1 LLHLSKIVRNGCD
14 WPWHGRPSI
23 FCRVPAGNLESGGS
37 LTDLRSPP
45 GDDAIYFYP
54 AGVMAIRLTTSVHTC
69 RCEEISPPT
78 SKEYPMKIP
87 VWLKPGVWGIVVGGI
102 ATAVIGFS
110 QLGWTTSGKAELLAQ
125 ERASTA
131 VVAALVPF
139 CIAKAQQDP
148 DKTVFAK
155 FKAETSS
162 YSRSDMVIK
171 AGWATVGGE
180 TSPDNALAR
189 ACSDKLSS
197 AKTS

>member
-1 LLHLSKIVRNGCD
+1 MIGHGTGDRLSC
-14 WPWHGRPSI
+14 
-23 FCRVPAGNLESGGS
+23 AGASAG
-37 LTDLRSPP
+37 
-45 GDDAIYFYP
+45 IYFYP
-54 AGVMAIRLTTSVHTC
+54 ADIMAMRLTTLIHTC

-78 SKEYPMKIP
+78 SKAYPMKIP
-87 VWLKPGVWGIVVGGI
+87 VWLKPGVWGVVIGGI

-148 DKTVFAK
+148 DKAIFAK
-155 FKAETSS
+155 FQAETSS

>member
-1 LLHLSKIVRNGCD
+1 MVIAPVILKRPLVPI
-14 WPWHGRPSI
+14 PHGYHCPFY
-23 FCRVPAGNLESGGS
+23 FCPA
-37 LTDLRSPP
+37 DVM
-45 GDDAIYFYP
+45 GDAHHH
-54 AGVMAIRLTTSVHTC
+54 IRTGEPC

-78 SKEYPMKIP
+78 SKAFPMRIP
-87 VWLKPGVWGIVVGGI
+87 VWLKPGVWGVVIGGI

-148 DKTVFAK
+148 DKAIFAR
-155 FKAETSS
+155 FQAETSS

-197 AKTS
+197 AKTG

>member
-1 LLHLSKIVRNGCD
+1 MARETVYLAILCRDIPQAIRTLGSVLTGLL
-14 WPWHGRPSI
+14 
-23 FCRVPAGNLESGGS
+23 
-37 LTDLRSPP
+37 SPL

-54 AGVMAIRLTTSVHTC
+54 ADVMAMRLTTLIHTC

-78 SKEYPMKIP
+78 SKAYPMKIP
-87 VWLKPGVWGIVVGGI
+87 VWLKPGVWGVVIGGI

-110 QLGWTTSGKAELLAQ
+110 QLGWTTSGKAEILAQ

-197 AKTS
+197 AKTG

>member
-1 LLHLSKIVRNGCD
+1 
-14 WPWHGRPSI
+14 
-23 FCRVPAGNLESGGS
+23 
-37 LTDLRSPP
+37 
-45 GDDAIYFYP
+45 
-54 AGVMAIRLTTSVHTC
+54 MAIRLTKLIHTC

-78 SKEYPMKIP
+78 SKAYPMKIP
-87 VWLKPGVWGIVVGGI
+87 VWLKPGVWGVVIGGI

-148 DKTVFAK
+148 DKAIFAK
-155 FKAETSS
+155 FQAETSS

-171 AGWATVGGE
+171 AGGQLWEVKHPPTTLWRVLVRRSSPAPRPADCTSITVPAVAFE
-180 TSPDNALAR
+180 EKVFRHTLVDPRLFRNA
-189 ACSDKLSS
+189 
-197 AKTS
+197 

>member
-1 LLHLSKIVRNGCD
+1 MTL
-14 WPWHGRPSI
+14 
-23 FCRVPAGNLESGGS
+23 GGG
-37 LTDLRSPP
+37 LTGLRSLL

-54 AGVMAIRLTTSVHTC
+54 ADVMAMRLTTLIHTC
-69 RCEEISPPT
+69 RCEEISPRT
-78 SKEYPMKIP
+78 SKAYPMKIP
-87 VWLKPGVWGIVVGGI
+87 VWLKPGVWGVVIGGI

-148 DKTVFAK
+148 DKAIFAK
-155 FKAETSS
+155 FQAETSS

-197 AKTS
+197 AKAS

>member
-1 LLHLSKIVRNGCD
+1 MMPLFLSRRCNGYAPHHINSYVPVRGD
-14 WPWHGRPSI
+14 QSSHIESI
-23 FCRVPAGNLESGGS
+23 SNE
-37 LTDLRSPP
+37 
-45 GDDAIYFYP
+45 
-54 AGVMAIRLTTSVHTC
+54 
-69 RCEEISPPT
+69 
-78 SKEYPMKIP
+78 IP
-87 VWLKPGVWGIVVGGI
+87 VWLKPGVWGVVIGGI

-125 ERASTA
+125 ERANTA

-148 DKTVFAK
+148 DKAVFAK
-155 FKAETSS
+155 FQAETSS

-197 AKTS
+197 ARTS

>member
-1 LLHLSKIVRNGCD
+1 
-14 WPWHGRPSI
+14 
-23 FCRVPAGNLESGGS
+23 
-37 LTDLRSPP
+37 
-45 GDDAIYFYP
+45 
-54 AGVMAIRLTTSVHTC
+54 MRLTTLIHTC
-69 RCEEISPPT
+69 RCEEISPRT
-78 SKEYPMKIP
+78 SKAYPMKIP
-87 VWLKPGVWGIVVGGI
+87 VWLKPGVWGVVIGGI

-110 QLGWTTSGKAELLAQ
+110 QLGWTTSGKAEFLAQ

-148 DKTVFAK
+148 DKAVFAK
-155 FKAETSS
+155 FQAETSS
-162 YSRSDMVIK
+162 YSRSNMVVK

-180 TSPDNALAR
+180 ASPDNALAR

>member
-1 LLHLSKIVRNGCD
+1 MMPLFLSRRCNGYAPHHINSYVPVRGD
-14 WPWHGRPSI
+14 QSSHIESI
-23 FCRVPAGNLESGGS
+23 SNENSCLAQAWGL
-37 LTDLRSPP
+37 
-45 GDDAIYFYP
+45 
-54 AGVMAIRLTTSVHTC
+54 GVVI
-69 RCEEISPPT
+69 
-78 SKEYPMKIP
+78 
-87 VWLKPGVWGIVVGGI
+87 GGI

-148 DKTVFAK
+148 DKAIFTK
-155 FKAETSS
+155 FQAETSS

>member
-1 LLHLSKIVRNGCD
+1 MMPLFLSRRCNGYAPHHINSYVPVRGD
-14 WPWHGRPSI
+14 QSSHIESI
-23 FCRVPAGNLESGGS
+23 SNENSCLAQAWGL
-37 LTDLRSPP
+37 
-45 GDDAIYFYP
+45 
-54 AGVMAIRLTTSVHTC
+54 GVVI
-69 RCEEISPPT
+69 
-78 SKEYPMKIP
+78 
-87 VWLKPGVWGIVVGGI
+87 GGI

-148 DKTVFAK
+148 DKAIFAK
-155 FKAETSS
+155 FQAETSS

>member
-1 LLHLSKIVRNGCD
+1 LQFGGGLTGLRLLAMMPLFLSRRCNGYTPHHIDSYVPVRGDQSSHIESISNENSCLAQAWGLGRRHRWDCDGCY
-14 WPWHGRPSI
+14 WR
-23 FCRVPAGNLESGGS
+23 
-37 LTDLRSPP
+37 
-45 GDDAIYFYP
+45 
-54 AGVMAIRLTTSVHTC
+54 
-69 RCEEISPPT
+69 
-78 SKEYPMKIP
+78 
-87 VWLKPGVWGIVVGGI
+87 
-102 ATAVIGFS
+102 FS

-148 DKTVFAK
+148 DKAIFAK
-155 FKAETSS
+155 FQAETSS

-189 ACSDKLSS
+189 ACSEKLSS